1 MLQQIALFHEIFNQ
15 NGTTIKLNSSLCII
29 QKKYKV
35 DHNIDMTNFTM
46 KIYMGEFSKKDPR
59 KEALSKCSITGIH
72 KINN

>member
-1 MLQQIALFHEIFNQ
+1 
-15 NGTTIKLNSSLCII
+15 
-29 QKKYKV
+29 
-35 DHNIDMTNFTM
+35 M